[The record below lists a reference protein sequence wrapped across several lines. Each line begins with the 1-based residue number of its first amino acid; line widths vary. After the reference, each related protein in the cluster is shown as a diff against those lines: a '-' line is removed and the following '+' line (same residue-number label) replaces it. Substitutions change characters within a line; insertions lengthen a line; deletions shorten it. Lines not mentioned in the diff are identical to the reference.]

1 MPAVRESPLWVKA
14 EMRIAKDDV
23 CFTPESRHQY
33 ARRICLLRA
42 NSGHQCKAVHFELC
56 VAVAEVA
63 SPLEAA
69 LGFASNVEMVSDP
82 DLGAASIRCLA
93 AFPVM
98 TNDKRNVSICLRSC
112 SSDRNDWA

>member
-1 MPAVRESPLWVKA
+1 
-14 EMRIAKDDV
+14 
-23 CFTPESRHQY
+23 
-33 ARRICLLRA
+33 
-42 NSGHQCKAVHFELC
+42 
-56 VAVAEVA
+56 
-63 SPLEAA
+63 
-69 LGFASNVEMVSDP
+69 MVSDP